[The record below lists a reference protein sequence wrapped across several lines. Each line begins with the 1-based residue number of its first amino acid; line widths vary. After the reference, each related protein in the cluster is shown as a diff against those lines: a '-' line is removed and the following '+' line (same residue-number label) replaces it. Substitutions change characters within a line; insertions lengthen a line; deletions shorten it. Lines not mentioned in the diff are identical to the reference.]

1 MVIDIIL
8 LVLIIFAVIKGYQ
21 RGLIVG
27 VFSFIA
33 IIIGLA
39 AAMKLSAMAAG
50 YIGDT
55 VNVSDKWLPVI
66 SFLVVFI
73 IVVLLIRLGANLIQK
88 TVEAMSFG
96 FLNRLGGI
104 LLYTVIFIIVYS
116 IILFY
121 AKQVKLIQPDT
132 VQSSITYPFIE
143 PWGPKVM
150 EGLASFIPFF
160 RDMFHQLQDFF
171 EHISENAIKK

>member
-8 LVLIIFAVIKGYQ
+8 VVLIIFAAIKGYQ

-39 AAMKLSAMAAG
+39 AAMKLSAIAAG
-50 YIGDT
+50 YIGST
-55 VNVSDKWLPVI
+55 VDVSVKWLPVI

-73 IVVLLIRLGANLIQK
+73 IFVLLIRLGANLIQK

-96 FLNRLGGI
+96 FLNRLGGV

-121 AKQVKLIQPDT
+121 AEQVKLLQPAT
-132 VQSSITYPFIE
+132 VQSSMTYPFIE
-143 PWGPKVM
+143 PWGPKVI

-160 RDMFHQLQDFF
+160 RDMFNQLQDFF
-171 EHISENAIKK
+171 DRISENAIKK